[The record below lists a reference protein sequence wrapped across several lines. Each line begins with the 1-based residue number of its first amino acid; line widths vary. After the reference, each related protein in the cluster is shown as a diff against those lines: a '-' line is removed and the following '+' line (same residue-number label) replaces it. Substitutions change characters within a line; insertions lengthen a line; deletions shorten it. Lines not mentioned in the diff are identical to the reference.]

1 MTGWHKIGPH
11 PALLA
16 WATAAHPV
24 AVAALRDTDQPLR
37 CGGTWAVGLD
47 LLPNAENGEIAGVPL
62 PWDVLGLAPVTLHPA
77 QLSTIHPG
85 YPRPSDEETEAAFRF
100 RLNRDAAHLDGLLP
114 VGPDRLRMIKEPHA
128 WIVGLPLTTSDA
140 APLVVW
146 EGSHTIMQAALQ
158 AALAPH
164 PPESWGDVD
173 ITAAYQAA
181 RAGIEYGIVRV
192 LAGQGC
198 TSFALDG
205 FQVAVTCTPSAAVD
219 IPEENRLAVQFF
231 SITARAE
238 HGQPGN
244 PDYAYRE
251 ITSVVERP

>member
-16 WATAAHPV
+16 WAKAAHPV

-62 PWDVLGLAPVTLHPA
+62 PWDVLGLAPAALHPA

-100 RLNRDAAHLDGLLP
+100 RVNRDAAHLDGLLP

-146 EGSHTIMQAALQ
+146 EGSHKIMQAALQ
-158 AALAPH
+158 TALAPL

-181 RAGIEYGIVRV
+181 RAEVFRV
-192 LAGQGC
+192 CPRREVPGVPGEAVLLHRHLVHG
-198 TSFALDG
+198 
-205 FQVAVTCTPSAAVD
+205 VAPWAEGATAP
-219 IPEENRLAVQFF
+219 PEGRVIAYFRPVMYSVQDWLL
-231 SITARAE
+231 
-238 HGQPGN
+238 Q
-244 PDYAYRE
+244 D
-251 ITSVVERP
+251 